1 MSSRRIVTLGGL
13 VAALSVAA
21 LSVVAIGSPAQAA
34 PKTSTIQYV
43 VGSDGTW
50 STADPVAS
58 IDVPVIGLPFD
69 GTLSGHFEPVAGVLP
84 PWPGC
89 VPSSG
94 TVSVSSA
101 KATLTLALRGDLCWS
116 VAPSGYLIFKGWH
129 DVTSYAPEPRAKW
142 VTGGYGSFDIR
153 LLADGSVN
161 LFIDGRLTTFR
172 R

>member
-1 MSSRRIVTLGGL
+1 MSSRRIRTLGGL
-13 VAALSVAA
+13 AAALAAAALSI
-21 LSVVAIGSPAQAA
+21 VAIGAPAQAA
-34 PKTSTIQYV
+34 RRADTIQYV

-50 STADPVAS
+50 SMADPVAS
-58 IDVPVIGLPFD
+58 IEVPVSGLPFD

-89 VPSSG
+89 VPGTG
-94 TVSVSSA
+94 TVTVGSA
-101 KATLTLALRGDLCWS
+101 TATLTLALRGDLCWS

-129 DVTSYAPEPRAKW
+129 DVTSYAPEPREKW

-161 LFIDGRLTTFR
+161 LFLDGRLTTTR